1 MAETEAWKNAG
12 LGLIVIKKTNQKGE
26 FGEEAVPGGKV
37 IQITPKD
44 RRANSEMAAIEELDV
59 FKNGMLTPIRLID
72 SEEDAKEIASNP
84 NLMTEQDMKD
94 LFKSHWKTFENRIGE
109 VANET
114 TLTRLLEIGR
124 AEDAKVRQ
132 VEAIEA
138 RLAEIRPVTHVE
150 VIQQAGVAGPMTG
163 IKPVTPK

>member
-1 MAETEAWKNAG
+1 MADTEAWKNAG
-12 LGLIVIKKTNQKGE
+12 AGLIVIKKTNQKGD
-26 FGEEAVPGGKV
+26 FGEEAVLGGKV
-37 IQITPKD
+37 IQISPKD
-44 RRANSEMAAIEELDV
+44 RRANSEMAATEELDV

-72 SEEDAKEIASNP
+72 SEEDAVEIASNP

-94 LFKSHWKTFENRIGE
+94 LFKSHWKTFETRIGE
-109 VANET
+109 IANET

-124 AEDAKVRQ
+124 IEDAKVRQ

-138 RLAEIRPVTHVE
+138 RLADVRPVSHIE
-150 VIQQAGVAGPMTG
+150 VVQQSGAAGPMTS